1 VTRVD
6 ILVPQLQTVGPEPAC
21 WTVDPEVFYG
31 PADSTDGGP
40 PSHAWERRALAVC
53 ARCPVLR
60 ACRTAA
66 LEFPASEQCGV
77 VGGMTAGQRRA
88 RGSP

>member
-1 VTRVD
+1 VTSID
-6 ILVPQLQTVGPEPAC
+6 ILVPHPETARPEPAC

-31 PADSTDGGP
+31 PVDSTDDGP

-53 ARCPVLR
+53 AGCPVLR
-60 ACRTAA
+60 ACRAAA
-66 LEFPASEQCGV
+66 LKFPASEQYGV

-88 RGSP
+88 KG